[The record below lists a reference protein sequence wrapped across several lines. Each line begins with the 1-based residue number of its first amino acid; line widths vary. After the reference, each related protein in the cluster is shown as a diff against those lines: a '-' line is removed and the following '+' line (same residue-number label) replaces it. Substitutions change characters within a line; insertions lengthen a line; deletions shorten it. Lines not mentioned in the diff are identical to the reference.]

1 MTIKQTKGGTGM
13 KTTKRTQREVGRD
26 IEAELETNGWGSPR
40 LAELE
45 REFWEVAR

>member
-1 MTIKQTKGGTGM
+1 M

-45 REFWEVAR
+45 REFWKAGER